1 MSDDY
6 EPAITDTAT
15 DVAGAE
21 STITT
26 RAPEAA
32 NAPVLQAGEAGDNP
46 AAPPGRD
53 ARGPRVVSD
62 ATRAMLRSIAAKA
75 AKAEA
80 SELAGVADDLVPM
93 EAEAE
98 AEAAAATPT
107 PKAVA
112 APAPVVSVVPAQPP
126 ATPAPAP
133 VAAPAIDVGKAAL
146 EQQRVQLEAQAAAAK
161 AREDAIVAREAALAE
176 REKLLPDRTAV
187 AERPAATL
195 VAWLKESQGI
205 TGDDEMKSALS
216 DLIAEMSEI
225 GLDARLPPDFKDG
238 LESRKAVRAMRAWKA
253 ESAREQRLAA
263 EQRAAADKQAAAE
276 REKQDIVQRE
286 RQAVAQVSTLL
297 TDPAVREQYRFLL
310 DREVIGDADPAA
322 IIIDVVKEQMKAGHE
337 ADWRVAAKYAD
348 DYFKTQAETTAKK
361 AVKLQSLL
369 SPKPAAAPAA
379 AAPAPAAKSPSGAP
393 GPAPTTQ
400 PEPTPTT
407 DDDDPAM
414 DRRDRRGADRRRLFA
429 KHFKAQPAGQ

>member
-93 EAEAE
+93 EAEPAV
-98 AEAAAATPT
+98 AIPA

-112 APAPVVSVVPAQPP
+112 APAPVVPVAPAQPP
-126 ATPAPAP
+126 AAPAPAP

-146 EQQRVQLEAQAAAAK
+146 EQHGVQLEAQAAAAQ

-176 REKLLPDRTAV
+176 REKLLPDRSAV

-225 GLDARLPPDFKDG
+225 GLGAKLPPDFKDG
-238 LESRKAVRAMRAWKA
+238 LESRKAVRAMKAWKA
-253 ESAREQRLAA
+253 ENTREQRLAA

-276 REKQDIVQRE
+276 REKQDIAQRE

-348 DYFKTQAETTAKK
+348 DYFRTQAETTAKK

-379 AAPAPAAKSPSGAP
+379 VAPATVAKSPSGAP

-407 DDDDPAM
+407 DDDEPAM
-414 DRRDRRGADRRRLFA
+414 DRRDRRGAERRRLFA